1 MTTQT
6 MRRRTD
12 AMRSM
17 APVLALLLAS
27 CGGGGESAGSIPVV
41 PAPSPSPSP
50 SPSPTASPTPTP
62 TPDPTAVTFST
73 QMSPGWNLGNSLESL
88 GNAARPSATSL
99 ETAYGNPPV
108 TQAML
113 DAVAAAG
120 FKSVRIPVAW
130 TQYSDADYTITAAWL
145 ARVKE
150 VVDYARN
157 AGLYAIINI
166 HYDGGWVQPT
176 YAQQVDVN
184 ARLATFWTQI
194 ADEFRGYDNHLLF
207 AGTNEIGID
216 GVYSGPTA
224 ENCAVQN
231 SFNQTFVNAVRA
243 TEGNNADRY
252 LVVQGYSTN
261 IDYTV
266 SCNATLPTDTAQNK
280 LMMEVHYYDPYNFT
294 LNQNSNIWQWGST
307 ATDPSL
313 TEQSYGD
320 ETYTDAEFEK
330 MKEMFVDKGIPVIL
344 GEYGAIS
351 KTEYDP
357 SGNYRTLW
365 DQYITHSAYI
375 HGLVPMYWDNGY
387 TGNYG
392 LGLFNRSTGAQVYPA
407 TVQAI
412 VSAAQ

>member
-1 MTTQT
+1 V
-6 MRRRTD
+6 
-12 AMRSM
+12 
-17 APVLALLLAS
+17 PVLALLLTS
-27 CGGGGESAGSIPVV
+27 CGGGSNGGGAIPVV
-41 PAPSPSPSP
+41 PAPAPSPSPAPSPAP
-50 SPSPTASPTPTP
+50 SPSPTPTPGQ
-62 TPDPTAVTFST
+62 TAVAFSA

-88 GNAARPSATSL
+88 SGAARPSATSL

-130 TQYSDADYTITAAWL
+130 TQYSDANYTITDAWL

-150 VVDYARN
+150 VVDYARH
-157 AGLYAIINI
+157 AGLYVVINI
-166 HYDGGWVQPT
+166 HYDGGWMQPT
-176 YAQQVDVN
+176 YAQQAGVN
-184 ARLATFWTQI
+184 ARLKTFWTQI
-194 ADEFRGYDNHLLF
+194 ADEFRDYDDHLLF
-207 AGTNEIGID
+207 AGTNEVAVTN
-216 GVYSGPTA
+216 VYTAPTT

-231 SFNQTFVNAVRA
+231 SFNQTFVDAVRA
-243 TEGNNADRY
+243 TAGNNAARY
-252 LVVQGYSTN
+252 LVVQGYNTN

-266 SCNATLPTDTAQNK
+266 SCNSTLPKDTAQNR

-313 TEQSYGD
+313 TEQSYGG
-320 ETYTDAEFEK
+320 EAYTDAEFEK
-330 MKEMFVDKGIPVIL
+330 MKEAFVDKGVPVIL

-351 KTEYDP
+351 KTQYDP

-365 DQYITHSAYI
+365 DQYITHSAFV
-375 HGLVPMYWDNGY
+375 HGIVPMYWDNGS

-392 LGLFNRSTGAQVYPA
+392 LGLFDRSTGAQVYPA
-407 TVQAI
+407 TLQAI
-412 VSAAQ
+412 VRAAR